1 MNFFKLKRK
10 LCSERVQHTQDNIKP
25 AGGTPIISMKLLNQK
40 QTEKKYLWV
49 ILQKDEGTY

>member
-25 AGGTPIISMKLLNQK
+25 AGGTPIISNEIIELETNR
-40 QTEKKYLWV
+40 EKVPLGN
-49 ILQKDEGTY
+49 IAER